1 MLTESRDLLDE
12 IFEKTLR
19 GPRIF
24 KNKSVLFHDYIPSRL
39 LFRDEYISRLGHLF
53 APLLRGQ
60 RSSNLFIYG
69 KPGTGKT
76 AVTRYVINRLQKK
89 AKEINSRVC
98 FSYVNCRITGTE
110 YRVAFSIARD
120 VGVNVPF
127 TGLSVKE
134 VIDRFKSKII
144 SDNVPVLIVLDEIDA
159 LVTRYGDDLL
169 YTLTRINDSNQAAKL
184 MIVGISNDLRFKE
197 YLDPRVLSSL
207 SEEEIVFK
215 PYTPEELEAI
225 IMDRAS
231 EAFFEGTVSLE
242 AIKLC
247 AAISGAEHGDAR
259 KALDLIRVAGEI
271 AEELGANKVKPIHVQ
286 MARDRIERDKTVEVI
301 LSLPLHSRLIL
312 TSILLCLKEGDLNS
326 VRSSVAYSKYC
337 ELANLLSS
345 RPLSSRRF
353 IGLVKELSILGLLDK
368 RIENYGRRGGR
379 VTMIRLALPMTNLER
394 ILKEDPVIRDILLDK
409 T

>member
-1 MLTESRDLLDE
+1 LDE

-225 IMDRAS
+225 IMDRVS

-271 AEELGANKVKPIHVQ
+271 AEELGDNKVEPTHVQ

-312 TSILLCLKEGDLNS
+312 TSILLCLKEGGLDG

>member
-1 MLTESRDLLDE
+1 MTESRDLLDE

-24 KNKSVLFHDYIPSRL
+24 KNKSVLFHDYVPSRL

-225 IMDRAS
+225 IMDRVS

-312 TSILLCLKEGDLNS
+312 TSILLCLKEGGLDS

>member
-39 LFRDEYISRLGHLF
+39 LFRDEYISRLGHLS

-144 SDNVPVLIVLDEIDA
+144 SDSVPVLIVLDEIDA

-225 IMDRAS
+225 IMDRVS

-312 TSILLCLKEGDLNS
+312 TSILLCLKEGGLSS